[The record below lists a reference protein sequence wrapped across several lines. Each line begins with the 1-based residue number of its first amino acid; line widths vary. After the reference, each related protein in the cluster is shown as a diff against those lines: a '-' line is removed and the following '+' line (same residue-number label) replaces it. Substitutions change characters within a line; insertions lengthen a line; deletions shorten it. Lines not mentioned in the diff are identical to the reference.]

1 MLETSVFLYKIEYCK
16 SLQNSRRKVHSVR
29 FCLFEGIL
37 Q

>member
-1 MLETSVFLYKIEYCK
+1 MLEISVFVHKIEYCK
-16 SLQNSRRKVHSVR
+16 SLQNSRRKVHSVP